1 MFTARDPRLGT
12 QWRPRRNENS
22 AGPWTAFPR
31 RAFILS
37 GGSLAAVAMCL
48 AAAPTCA
55 QTEGLGL
62 LAAPVVTLT
71 LADPAI
77 AENGGSTTVTA
88 ALNRTMDGPVTV
100 TLAPSPGFYTV
111 GSDATITIPQDAT
124 SNASDTA
131 TVRAVDDDLDNAGG
145 RSATVTGTARYTP
158 DDYDPHVLD
167 VTGAALALEDDE
179 PTPTAALALSPE
191 SVAEGAAAAVTAT
204 LSGKSSAAVTL
215 TVAAAP
221 GANAAATDFALSG
234 ARTLTFAAGATAS
247 AGAVTVTAADD
258 TVAGPNK
265 AVTISAAAS
274 GGAVA
279 DPAVVTLAIV
289 DDDSGARQR
298 SQRRATPRAAT
309 PPAVTLALADSS
321 IPENGGSTTVTA
333 TLDRASTAPTTITVA
348 SAAGFYTAG
357 SDATILI
364 PAGSTSNV
372 SDTATILAVD
382 DDVDNVG
389 GRTATVTA
397 SASNSAGVGSV
408 TGAALALEDDEPTPT
423 AALSLSPESVA
434 EGGVSAVTATLSGK
448 SSAAVTL
455 TVAAAPGANAAAT
468 DFALSGART
477 LTFAAGATA
486 SAGAVTVTATDDA
499 VAGPDKAVTISA
511 AASGGAVADPAVVT
525 LAIVD
530 DGAARERARRQAQ
543 APTGAVTADAGRA
556 RRAVE
561 GSSVTLEGSG
571 AGPAGAALSYAWSQT
586 DGAPAAELTDANAAR
601 AAFMAPE
608 VSATSVLT
616 FTLTV
621 TAGGTTA
628 TDTVEVTVVDRADPD
643 AGGPAS
649 IAEAGLAPAFG
660 AGIDDLAWKRDRAI
674 APVVLPAAEG
684 GDGTLSYALAPALP
698 DGAVLDAAARQ
709 ISGTPTALAPRTRY
723 TWTATDADGDTAA
736 IAFHIA
742 VEEDRAPVFDTDT
755 GPDLAFELGET
766 ADPAPLPA
774 AQGGN
779 GRMRYRLLPPAPR
792 GMRFDAATRVLSG
805 RPTAA
810 LAPTLYTLTATD
822 EDGDSAAL
830 TFVVEVAEGLAPRR
844 ALRGIDAAILPELAR
859 AMTAS
864 TLAQLRDRVRPGGR
878 IEAAAPPP
886 GALAAAR
893 RLEDRRRARGPEW
906 ADAMAGDGA
915 EWQELVRGAAF
926 AVPLAGGGPGAS
938 AALWGAGDHRRLQ
951 VGADGPIS
959 WDGGVSGAH
968 AGLSARFGPDGRY
981 ASGLAASWFRSKVD
995 WTDRRAQDGGA
1006 SAGVHELRMASV
1018 HPYVG
1023 WSSPEGAFAWASAGH
1038 GRGRATVV
1046 DPLAG
1051 RRSNRSAMTGAAA
1064 GGGARLFAAGGT
1076 TFRLRGEAW
1085 ATRLSV
1091 DGVEGLVEAL
1101 SVDVQRVAATV
1112 EAAREFALPRGVA
1125 RPYAELGARWDGG
1138 DGEAGA
1144 GLEAGGGV
1152 AYRDEAL
1159 GLEAEAAGR
1168 VLLAHGGDVREW
1180 GVEGALR
1187 AKPDARGRGLS
1198 LSVLPAWGESR
1209 SGLARL
1215 RDGSASAAAPTG
1227 PRLDLAA
1234 GYGLHIG
1241 GGALLTPY
1249 GGAGLAKGGGRRWR
1263 AGVRIALGDGFDLD
1277 FETVGEDGPH
1287 GSPERRAA
1295 LTARLVL

>member
-1 MFTARDPRLGT
+1 MFTG
-12 QWRPRRNENS
+12 
-22 AGPWTAFPR
+22 

-48 AAAPTCA
+48 SAAPAPA
-55 QTEGLGL
+55 QTEGSGL

-88 ALNRTMDGPVTV
+88 TLNRAMDGPVTV

-111 GSDATITIPQDAT
+111 GSDATIAIPKGAT

-131 TVRAVDDDLDNAGG
+131 TVRAADDDLDNVGG
-145 RSATVTGTARYTP
+145 RSAEVTGTARYTP
-158 DDYDPHVLD
+158 DDYDPSDLD
-167 VTGAALALEDDE
+167 VTGATLALEDDE
-179 PTPTAALALSPE
+179 PTPTAVLELSP
-191 SVAEGAAAAVTAT
+191 AAISRGGSAAVTAS
-204 LSGKSSAAVTL
+204 LDGKSSAAVTL
-215 TVAAAP
+215 AVAAAP
-221 GANAAATDFALSG
+221 GAHAAAADFALSSV
-234 ARTLTFAAGATAS
+234 RTLTVAAGATAS
-247 AGAVTVTAADD
+247 TGAVTIAAA
-258 TVAGPNK
+258 AGGMDGPDK
-265 AVTISAAAS
+265 AVTVSAAVS
-274 GGAVA
+274 GSSGVA
-279 DPAVVTLAIV
+279 DPASATLTIRG
-289 DDDSGARQR
+289 GAET
-298 SQRRATPRAAT
+298 SVLPAGPET
-309 PPAVTLALADSS
+309 PPAVTLALTDSS

-333 TLDRASTAPTTITVA
+333 TLDRASTAPTTLAVA
-348 SAAGFYTAG
+348 GAAGLYAAG
-357 SDATILI
+357 ADATILI
-364 PAGSTSNV
+364 PAGSTSNP
-372 SDTATILAVD
+372 SDTATVLAVD

-389 GRTATVTA
+389 GRSATVTA

-408 TGAALALEDDEPTPT
+408 IGAALTLEDDEPTPT
-423 AALSLSPESVA
+423 AALALSPESVA

-455 TVAAAPGANAAAT
+455 TVAAAPGANAAAA

-486 SAGAVTVTATDDA
+486 SAGTVTVTVVDDA
-499 VAGPDKAVTISA
+499 VAGPNKAVAISA
-511 AASGGAVADPAVVT
+511 AASGGAVADPAGIALV
-525 LAIVD
+525 IVD
-530 DGAARERARRQAQ
+530 DDGGAQERSRRR
-543 APTGAVTADAGRA
+543 APVAAVTADAGRD

-561 GSSVTLEGSG
+561 GDEVTLEGSG
-571 AGPAGAALSYAWSQT
+571 GGPAGAALAYAWRQT
-586 DGAPAAELTDANAAR
+586 GGAPAAALTNADSAR
-601 AAFMAPE
+601 ATFAAPE
-608 VSATSVLT
+608 VSATAVLT
-616 FTLTV
+616 FALTV
-621 TAGGTTA
+621 TAGGATA
-628 TDTVEVTVVDRADPD
+628 TDTVHVTVVNRAGRD
-643 AGGPAS
+643 AGDAVAV
-649 IAEAGLAPAFG
+649 AEADLAPAFG
-660 AGIDDLAWKRDRAI
+660 AGIGDLAWRQNRAV
-674 APVVLPAAEG
+674 APIVLPAAEG
-684 GDGTLSYALAPALP
+684 GDGALSYTLAPALP
-698 DGAVLDAAARQ
+698 EGAALDAAARRL
-709 ISGTPTALAPRTRY
+709 SGTPTAFAPRTRY

-736 IAFHIA
+736 IAFHIT
-742 VEEDRAPVFDTDT
+742 VEEDLAPVFDPDT
-755 GPDLAFELGET
+755 GPDLVFELGET
-766 ADPAPLPA
+766 ADPAALPA
-774 AQGGN
+774 ARGGD
-779 GRMRYRLLPPAPR
+779 GALRYRLYPPAPR
-792 GMRFDAATRVLSG
+792 GMRFDAAARVLSG
-805 RPTAA
+805 RPTAL

-830 TFVVEVAEGLAPRR
+830 TFVLEVMEGLALRR
-844 ALRGIDAAILPELAR
+844 ALRGVNAAILPELAR

-878 IEAAAPPP
+878 IEAAAPPA

-906 ADAMAGDGA
+906 ADAAADDGA
-915 EWQELVRGAAF
+915 EWRELVRGAAF

-938 AALWGAGDHRRLQ
+938 AALWGAGDHRRLR
-951 VGADGPIS
+951 VGADGPVS

-968 AGLSARFGPDGRY
+968 AGLSARFGPGGRY
-981 ASGLAASWFRSKVD
+981 ASGLTASWFQSRVD
-995 WTDRRAQDGGA
+995 WTDRRARGGGA

-1023 WSSPEGAFAWASAGH
+1023 WSSPGGAFAWAAAGH
-1038 GRGRATVV
+1038 GKGRAAVI

-1051 RRSNRSAMTGAAA
+1051 RRSSRSAMTGAAA

-1076 TFRLRGEAW
+1076 TLELRGEAW

-1091 DGVEGLVEAL
+1091 DGDGGLVEAL
-1101 SVDVQRVAATV
+1101 SVDVQRIAATA
-1112 EAAREFALPRGVA
+1112 EAAREFALPRGAV
-1125 RPYAELGARWDGG
+1125 RPWAELGARWDGG

-1152 AYRDEAL
+1152 AYRDDAL

-1168 VLLAHGGDVREW
+1168 VLLAHGGDLREW

-1209 SGLARL
+1209 SGLVGL
-1215 RDGSASAAAPTG
+1215 RDGGAAAAPRG
-1227 PRLDLAA
+1227 PRLDIAA
-1234 GYGLHIG
+1234 GYGLHID

-1277 FETVGEDGPH
+1277 FETVAEEGPH

-1295 LTARLVL
+1295 LTARLVR